1 MVYCPTCGKHYP
13 SNIQVCPDDLTPLL
27 VQSDDD
33 AETLIDPLI
42 GRTLDDKYRLEAR
55 LGGGGMGNVYKS
67 RHMTLDR
74 AVAVKIMHPRL
85 VEDESAR
92 IRFEREAKALGR
104 LQHLNAVAVT
114 DFGKT
119 GDGLVY
125 IVMELLE
132 GRTLRDTLARE
143 APLEVARA
151 VSLMLQATAAVAAA
165 HEAGIIHR
173 DLKPANILVTQ
184 STDVPSIV
192 KVLDFGIAKLA
203 AETLDDDHMALTQLG
218 TMLGTPRYMS
228 PEQCD
233 GLELTPA
240 ADVYSLG
247 VILYEMLTG
256 MTPFSG
262 PTPLAIALKQS
273 TEFPR
278 PPREIV
284 SSIPED
290 LEHLI
295 LHTLEKRPED
305 RPANAAALRHELL
318 EIADRLGLEHHA
330 LVSTPDIDALREISR
345 ESPSGRLVV
354 DLSRVREARA
364 LSSGSNEVKV
374 LGGNAGTGSRK
385 QDPVIEDRNSKF
397 SRVDVAVP
405 SKFPSRS
412 LLWAGLTVFVI
423 AFSIFAVVVMNSK
436 NQPSAPMLL
445 NGNESVSPT
454 PKVSPPTTPTP
465 TMATATPT
473 PIPSSSPSGSVVS
486 DKSEENK
493 KKDNKGHSFMGKVK
507 RILKKPF

>member
-1 MVYCPTCGKHYP
+1 MVYCPTCGKPYP
-13 SNIQVCPDDLTPLL
+13 SDVQLCPHDLTPLHIP
-27 VQSDDD
+27 SDADTQ
-33 AETLIDPLI
+33 TLIDPLI
-42 GRTLDDKYRLEAR
+42 GNTLDDKYRLDER
-55 LGGGGMGNVYKS
+55 LGGGGMGNVYKA
-67 RHMTLDR
+67 RHLPLDR

-85 VEDESAR
+85 VEDEFAR

-104 LQHLNAVAVT
+104 LQHLNAVSVT

-119 GDGLVY
+119 PDGLVY

-132 GRTLRDTLARE
+132 GRTLRDILARE

-151 VSLMLQATAAVAAA
+151 VSLMLQATSAVAAA

-203 AETLDDDHMALTQLG
+203 AETIDDDHMALTQLG

-284 SSIPED
+284 ASIPED
-290 LEHLI
+290 LERLI

-305 RPANAAALRHELL
+305 RPPNAAALRNELL
-318 EIADRLGLEHHA
+318 ETADRLGLEHHG
-330 LVSTPDIDALREISR
+330 LVSAPDIDALREISR

-354 DLSRVREARA
+354 DLSRVREVRA

-374 LGGNAGTGSRK
+374 IGGSGGTETRK
-385 QDPVIEDRNSKF
+385 VATASDDRQKF
-397 SRVDVAVP
+397 SRVDVDVP
-405 SKFPSRS
+405 NRFPTRTI
-412 LLWAGLTVFVI
+412 LWAGLTVFVI
-423 AFSIFAVVVMNSK
+423 ALSIFGIVLINS
-436 NQPSAPMLL
+436 NNRPTAPMLL
-445 NGNESVSPT
+445 NGNSTVSPT
-454 PKVSPPTTPTP
+454 PKVSP
-465 TMATATPT
+465 TATPT
-473 PIPSSSPSGSVVS
+473 PVPTSSPVASVGEA
-486 DKSEENK
+486 KEENK
-493 KKDNKGHSFMGKVK
+493 KKDAKGHSFMGKVK

>member
-1 MVYCPTCGKHYP
+1 
-13 SNIQVCPDDLTPLL
+13 
-27 VQSDDD
+27 
-33 AETLIDPLI
+33 
-42 GRTLDDKYRLEAR
+42 
-55 LGGGGMGNVYKS
+55 
-67 RHMTLDR
+67 
-74 AVAVKIMHPRL
+74 MHPRL

-119 GDGLVY
+119 ADGFVY
-125 IVMELLE
+125 IVMELLD
-132 GRTLRDTLARE
+132 GRTLRDILARE

-290 LEHLI
+290 LERLI

-374 LGGNAGTGSRK
+374 LGGDGGKGSRTK
-385 QDPVIEDRNSKF
+385 EAVSEDRNSKF
-397 SRVDVAVP
+397 SRVDVDVP
-405 SKFPSRS
+405 SRFPSRS

-423 AFSIFAVVVMNSK
+423 ALSIFGVVVMNSR
-436 NQPSAPMLL
+436 NQATAPMLL

-454 PKVSPPTTPTP
+454 PKVSPSTTPTP
-465 TMATATPT
+465 KMSTATPT
-473 PIPSSSPSGSVVS
+473 PVPSSSPSGSVS
-486 DKSEENK
+486 DKSEDNK
-493 KKDNKGHSFMGKVK
+493 KKDTKGHSFMGKVK

>member
-1 MVYCPTCGKHYP
+1 MVYCPTCGKHY
-13 SNIQVCPDDLTPLL
+13 SSDVQACPDDLTPLH
-27 VQSDDD
+27 VQPE
-33 AETLIDPLI
+33 AETQTLIDPLI
-42 GRTLDDKYRLEAR
+42 GSTLDDKYRLDER
-55 LGGGGMGNVYKS
+55 LGGGGMGNVYKA
-67 RHMTLDR
+67 RHITLDR

-104 LQHLNAVAVT
+104 LQHLNAVSVT

-119 GDGLVY
+119 RDGLVY

-132 GRTLRDTLARE
+132 GRTLRDILARE

-203 AETLDDDHMALTQLG
+203 AETIDDDHMALTQLG

-262 PTPLAIALKQS
+262 PTPLAIAVKQS

-284 SSIPED
+284 ASIPED
-290 LEHLI
+290 LERLT
-295 LHTLEKRPED
+295 LHTLEKGPED
-305 RPANAAALRHELL
+305 RPPNAAALRSELL
-318 EIADRLGLEHHA
+318 ETADRLGLEHHA

-374 LGGNAGTGSRK
+374 IGGGNAADKARRSKDDRK
-385 QDPVIEDRNSKF
+385 SKF
-397 SRVDVAVP
+397 SRVDVEVP
-405 SKFPSRS
+405 NGFPARTI
-412 LLWAGLTVFVI
+412 LWAGLTIFVI
-423 AFSIFAVVVMNSK
+423 ALSILGFVLLNSN
-436 NQPSAPMLL
+436 NQPSAPMFL
-445 NGNESVSPT
+445 NANESVSPT
-454 PKVSPPTTPTP
+454 PKVSPTATP
-465 TMATATPT
+465 TATPT
-473 PIPSSSPSGSVVS
+473 PLPTSSPGGSV
-486 DKSEENK
+486 SETKDENK
-493 KKDNKGHSFMGKVK
+493 KKDGKGHSFMSKVK

>member
-13 SNIQVCPDDLTPLL
+13 SDVQACPDDLTPLHA
-27 VQSDDD
+27 QPED
-33 AETLIDPLI
+33 ETQTLIDPLTGTI
-42 GRTLDDKYRLEAR
+42 LDDKYRLEER
-55 LGGGGMGNVYKS
+55 LGGGGMGNVYKA
-67 RHMTLDR
+67 RHLTLDR

-104 LQHLNAVAVT
+104 LQHLNAVSVT

-119 GDGLVY
+119 PDGLVY
-125 IVMELLE
+125 IVMELLQ
-132 GRTLRDTLARE
+132 GRTLRDILARE

-203 AETLDDDHMALTQLG
+203 AETIDDDQMALTQLG

-284 SSIPED
+284 ASIPED
-290 LEHLI
+290 LERLT
-295 LHTLEKRPED
+295 LHTLEKAPED
-305 RPANAAALRHELL
+305 RPPNAAALRNELL
-318 EIADRLGLEHHA
+318 EMADRLGLEHHA
-330 LVSTPDIDALREISR
+330 LISTPDIDALREISR

-374 LGGNAGTGSRK
+374 IGGT
-385 QDPVIEDRNSKF
+385 PVRNHKTSSAEERSKF
-397 SRVDVAVP
+397 SRVDVSVP
-405 SKFPSRS
+405 ARVPTRT
-412 LLWAGLTVFVI
+412 LLWAGLTIFVI
-423 AFSIFAVVVMNSK
+423 ALSIFGIVLMNS
-436 NQPSAPMLL
+436 NNRPSVPMMINA
-445 NGNESVSPT
+445 NGT
-454 PKVSPPTTPTP
+454 
-465 TMATATPT
+465 ATATPT
-473 PIPSSSPSGSVVS
+473 PRVSPTATPTPLPSSSPSASVVEKKDDS
-486 DKSEENK
+486 K
-493 KKDNKGHSFMGKVK
+493 KKDGKGHSFMGKVK

>member
-13 SNIQVCPDDLTPLL
+13 SDVQACPDDLTPLHA
-27 VQSDDD
+27 QPGD
-33 AETLIDPLI
+33 ETQTLIDPLI
-42 GRTLDDKYRLEAR
+42 GTILDDKYRLEER
-55 LGGGGMGNVYKS
+55 LGGGGMGNVYKA
-67 RHMTLDR
+67 RHLTLDR

-104 LQHLNAVAVT
+104 LQHLNAVSVT

-119 GDGLVY
+119 PDGLVY
-125 IVMELLE
+125 IVMELLQ
-132 GRTLRDTLARE
+132 GRTLRDILARE

-203 AETLDDDHMALTQLG
+203 AETIDDDQMALTQLG

-284 SSIPED
+284 ASIPED
-290 LEHLI
+290 LERLT
-295 LHTLEKRPED
+295 LHTLEKAPED
-305 RPANAAALRHELL
+305 RPPNAAALRNELL
-318 EIADRLGLEHHA
+318 EMADRLGLEHHA
-330 LVSTPDIDALREISR
+330 LISTPDIDALREISR

-374 LGGNAGTGSRK
+374 IGGGT
-385 QDPVIEDRNSKF
+385 PVRNHKTSSADEKSKF
-397 SRVDVAVP
+397 SRVDVSVP
-405 SKFPSRS
+405 ARVPTRT
-412 LLWAGLTVFVI
+412 LLWAGLTIFVI
-423 AFSIFAVVVMNSK
+423 ALSIFGIVLMNS
-436 NQPSAPMLL
+436 NNRPSVPMMINA
-445 NGNESVSPT
+445 NGTATVTPTPRVSPT
-454 PKVSPPTTPTP
+454 ASPTP
-465 TMATATPT
+465 V
-473 PIPSSSPSGSVVS
+473 PSSSPSPSVAEKKDDS
-486 DKSEENK
+486 K
-493 KKDNKGHSFMGKVK
+493 KKDGKGHSFMSKVK